1 MPNIEEMTLDQVDAA
16 LAQLRARRK
25 ALKASS
31 TTAQRKILTLARRRE
46 RLMQQVDALDQQIT
60 QLRGNQHASSE
71 PVPEQRRSR
80 RRQTD
85 VNACLEAIVA
95 CVQQHTSAQRATI
108 AEECELSPANASI
121 YLRRLCEEG
130 RLIRQGEKS
139 AATYALPYCG
149 DTIVN

>member
-1 MPNIEEMTLDQVDAA
+1 MQRIDTMTIDQVDTA

-25 ALKASS
+25 VLKASS

-46 RLMQQVDALDQQIT
+46 RLMQQVDALDQQIA
-60 QLRGNQHASSE
+60 QLSGDRQAPSE
-71 PVPEQRRSR
+71 SQPAQQRSR

-85 VNACLEAIVA
+85 VAACLEAIVA
-95 CVQQHTSAQRATI
+95 CVQRHTSAQRATI
-108 AEECELSPANASI
+108 AEECQLSPANASI

-139 AATYALPYCG
+139 ATTYMLPS
-149 DTIVN
+149 

>member
-1 MPNIEEMTLDQVDAA
+1 MFVIETMSVDQIDAA

-31 TTAQRKILTLARRRE
+31 TTAQRKIITFARRRE
-46 RLMQQVDALDQQIT
+46 RLMQQVDALDQQIA
-60 QLRGNQHASSE
+60 QMRGGQQAASESQ
-71 PVPEQRRSR
+71 PDPQRLR

-85 VNACLEAIVA
+85 VAACLEAIVA
-95 CVQQHTSAQRATI
+95 CIQRRTSAQRGTI
-108 AEECELSPANASI
+108 AEECQLSPANASI

-139 AATYALPYCG
+139 ATTYTLPS
-149 DTIVN
+149 

>member
-1 MPNIEEMTLDQVDAA
+1 MQHINTMTLDQLDTA
-16 LAQLRARRK
+16 LSHLRARRK

-31 TTAQRKILTLARRRE
+31 STAQRKILTLARRRE

-71 PVPEQRRSR
+71 PVPEQQRSR

-85 VNACLEAIVA
+85 VAACLEAIVA
-95 CVQQHTSAQRATI
+95 CVQRHTSAQRATI
-108 AEECELSPANASI
+108 AEECQLSPANASI

-139 AATYALPYCG
+139 ATTYTLPS
-149 DTIVN
+149 

>member
-1 MPNIEEMTLDQVDAA
+1 MLNIEAMTLEQIDTA

-46 RLMQQVDALDQQIT
+46 RLMQQVDALDRQIAQLSGGQQT
-60 QLRGNQHASSE
+60 SLEYQ
-71 PVPEQRRSR
+71 PVQQRSR

-85 VNACLEAIVA
+85 VAACLEAIVA
-95 CVQQHTSAQRATI
+95 CVQRHTSAQRATI
-108 AEECELSPANASI
+108 AEECQLSPANASI

-139 AATYALPYCG
+139 ATTYLLPS
-149 DTIVN
+149 

>member
-1 MPNIEEMTLDQVDAA
+1 MQRIDTMTLDQVDAE

-46 RLMQQVDALDQQIT
+46 RLMQQIDALDQQIT
-60 QLRGNQHASSE
+60 QLRGGQQASSE
-71 PVPEQRRSR
+71 SQPEQQRSR

-85 VNACLEAIVA
+85 VAACLEAIIA
-95 CVQQHTSAQRATI
+95 CVQRHTSAQRATI
-108 AEECELSPANASI
+108 AEECQLSPANASI

-139 AATYALPYCG
+139 ETTYRLP
-149 DTIVN
+149 

>member
-1 MPNIEEMTLDQVDAA
+1 MLEIEAMTLGEIDTA
-16 LAQLRARRK
+16 LVQLRERRK

-46 RLMQQVDALDQQIT
+46 RLMQHVDALDQQIAK
-60 QLRGNQHASSE
+60 LRGDQQVSSE
-71 PVPEQRRSR
+71 PQPDQKRSR

-85 VNACLEAIVA
+85 VTACLEAIVA
-95 CVQQHTSAQRATI
+95 CVERHTSAQRGTI
-108 AEECELSPANASI
+108 AEECQLSPANASI

-139 AATYALPYCG
+139 ATTYRLP
-149 DTIVN
+149 